1 MHARSVASRFVTWV
15 LHSWGHR
22 WNERNARMQVACAMI
37 VQARPK
43 NGRCA
48 FHVIAGATALA
59 PELPFTSSQAPSSCL
74 IPSLVVPDERATGIK
89 LVLAGNSWT
98 HVRDAFTA
106 HRADLR
112 PSDMAPVWVRLVR
125 RSWLHIYW
133 CRIPFESAM
142 KALGLAPQ
150 QSRQLVCQ

>member
-1 MHARSVASRFVTWV
+1 
-15 LHSWGHR
+15 
-22 WNERNARMQVACAMI
+22 MI

-48 FHVIAGATALA
+48 FHVVAGATALA
-59 PELPFTSSQAPSSCL
+59 PPPPSTSSPAASL
-74 IPSLVVPDERATGIK
+74 PSLVVADEQATGIK
-89 LVLAGNSWT
+89 LVLAGNTWT

-125 RSWLHIYW
+125 RSKLHVEW
-133 CRIPFESAM
+133 CRVPF
-142 KALGLAPQ
+142 KCKL
-150 QSRQLVCQ
+150 